1 MTIGAQTNAI
11 YQDVVDAAVAVEID
25 LLRTGVPLEDE
36 GLLRTFG
43 SATAIMR
50 ELRRLQQLNSD
61 TAHFELGAYHNALL
75 HAVVPGFIDSLND
88 MAAYEPLSLCGGRFT
103 VSSLDVGAFTADFF
117 ADLDFTWPA
126 DLVNELTQG
135 GKRILGLDD
144 GVFGVANE
152 LAPTA
157 KELEVIEVDA
167 RDAVRQI
174 CELTKAME
182 ADLRRQ
188 ASKNLESV
196 KQRVAQLGLLYR
208 TGAAFPYTLDW
219 LEP

>member
-1 MTIGAQTNAI
+1 MTIGAETNAI
-11 YQDVVDAAVAVEID
+11 YQDVVAAAVAVEID
-25 LLRTGVPLEDE
+25 MLRTGVPLQDE

-43 SATAIMR
+43 SATAIVR
-50 ELRRLQQLNSD
+50 ELRRLQQLNSA

-75 HAVVPGFIDSLND
+75 HAVVPDFIDRLND
-88 MAAYEPLSLCGGRFT
+88 MAADEPLTFCGGRFT
-103 VSSLDVGAFTADFF
+103 VSSLDVGAFTDDFF
-117 ADLDFTWPA
+117 ADFDFTWPP

-152 LAPTA
+152 LAPA
-157 KELEVIEVDA
+157 AGELEVIEVDD

-174 CELTKAME
+174 CEMTKAME
-182 ADLRRQ
+182 ADLRRR
-188 ASKNLESV
+188 ASKNIENV
-196 KQRVAQLGLLYR
+196 KQCVAQLGLLYR
-208 TGAAFPYTLDW
+208 AGAAFPYTLDW